1 MGRMASGANDGRGEA
16 DATGRDAHRASGME
30 EIVASFSER
39 QKNFDGI
46 RLVQNVLRVLIFIY

>member
-1 MGRMASGANDGRGEA
+1 MASGANDGRGEA
-16 DATGRDAHRASGME
+16 DATGRGAHRASGME

-46 RLVQNVLRVLIFIY
+46 RLVQNVFRVLIFIY